1 MPLNNSYLFYLNSY
15 FYPTALAVN
24 LNKYYRLDI
33 DDETLMINKLL
44 LFFV

>member
-15 FYPTALAVN
+15 FYPTSLAVN

-33 DDETLMINKLL
+33 DETLMINKLL